1 MYPTTRKI
9 RDKGYSLEG
18 FCKKIG
24 YSLGWYRE
32 HCKSAGT
39 EQNKM
44 IQDFINDLE
53 SK

>member
-9 RDKGYSLEG
+9 KDKGYDLKE

-24 YSLGWYRE
+24 YSLGWYRT
-32 HCKSAGT
+32 HCKQADT
-39 EQNKM
+39 RQNEM
-44 IQDFINDLE
+44 IQDFINELE